1 MSEDIQKTGLT
12 VSITRL
18 PADRWEVYRK
28 IRLEGLET
36 EQIAFSSSAE
46 DEAKAPESLWKE
58 RIENHIFAQKG
69 SEVVGVIGLLFR
81 PRQKQKHIAD
91 IFGLFVKKEFRGI
104 GIGDLLLKE
113 AIKAASSREGIMKI
127 ELGVIED
134 QVPAVALYEK
144 NGFKRVGRFS
154 CELLVNGKCH
164 DEILMEKLLQ

>member
-113 AIKAASSREGIMKI
+113 AIKIASSREGITKL

-134 QVPAVALYEK
+134 QKAAIALYEK
-144 NGFKRVGRFS
+144 NSFQCVGKLSR
-154 CELLVNGKCH
+154 ELQVNGKFH
-164 DEILMEKLLQ
+164 DEILMEKLL

>member
-1 MSEDIQKTGLT
+1 MSEEIQKASLT
-12 VSITRL
+12 VSIIRF
-18 PADRWEVYRK
+18 PADRWEDYRK
-28 IRLEGLET
+28 IRLEGLKVEPF
-36 EQIAFSSSAE
+36 AFSSSAE
-46 DEAKAPESLWKE
+46 DEEKAPESLWKE
-58 RIENHIFAQKG
+58 RIVNHIFAQKG
-69 SEVVGVIGLLFR
+69 SDVVGVIGLLFR

-144 NGFKRVGRFS
+144 NGFKRVGKLSR
-154 CELLVNGKCH
+154 ELQVNGKFH
-164 DEILMEKLLQ
+164 DEILMEKLL

>member
-113 AIKAASSREGIMKI
+113 AIKIASSREGITKL

-134 QVPAVALYEK
+134 QKAAIALYEK
-144 NGFKRVGRFS
+144 NSFQRVGKLSR
-154 CELLVNGKCH
+154 ELQVNGKFH
-164 DEILMEKLLQ
+164 DEILMERLL